1 MRIKLDRKKK
11 DTPPK
16 KVRIKFDRKTDR
28 RSRQTDRGSLI
39 QKANEK
45 QRKSTQESE
54 EKT

>member
-1 MRIKLDRKKK
+1 MTEKKT
-11 DTPPK
+11 DTLLE
-16 KVRIKFDRKTDR
+16 KVRIK

-39 QKANEK
+39 HKANEK